1 MKLYQYND
9 FGKLNQ
15 ALNSFKRNGIPVTSV
30 ETLIVGSEIRYFVLT
45 DPKYEPK
52 PQEKTLK
59 PVKPSKSPGT
69 IIEKGEPSP
78 SSRKKKKKLKK

>member
-1 MKLYQYND
+1 MKLYQYID

-15 ALNSFKRNGIPVTSV
+15 ALNSFKRNGIPVV
-30 ETLIVGSEIRYFVLT
+30 KVHPLLIDKEIKYFVLT
-45 DPKYEPK
+45 NPKYEPK

-78 SSRKKKKKLKK
+78 SSRKKKKKPKK